1 MAKYLYKL
9 GNWAAKHGKSVVF
22 STLGILVILG
32 VLAGSLGS
40 SFNDEL
46 TIPGTPADKASK
58 LLKEE
63 FPESQSTGAQ
73 VKIIF
78 KAPEDQTLDS
88 EQINKVITDTLS
100 NIQKDDSN
108 VESVATPVQL
118 KNLTEDKTM
127 GYAVVNYKNDAKDIK
142 ESSKKNV
149 LNKIEQTRDKGIQTE
164 LTGDVKFTVSESHGE
179 SEVIGILIAF
189 LILAITFASFLAA
202 GMPIITA
209 IIGLGIGMLG
219 VTIGSNYI
227 EFQNVSLSLST
238 MLGIAVGIDYALF
251 IITRF
256 RQQLGEGH
264 TVKESIAIATGTAG
278 SAVVFAGITVIIG
291 LLGLSVMQIPFLTM
305 MGVAASIS
313 VLCAVLVSIIVLP
326 AILGMIGHRFH
337 PSKRNKFLKKI
348 TGAKEGKVSSN
359 KWGEFVTK
367 HPLVISLVAIALLA
381 VISIPFFHMNLGL
394 PDDGDTMSKDAT
406 ERKAYDLMT
415 EAYGEGVHSTLVV
428 AAKVDSKK
436 RDPQEIQKEV
446 AEFTKEISELKTV
459 KSVTPA
465 FPNSS
470 GEVYIITVTPK
481 TGPNDIETKDLVKHI
496 REKSDTTKKE
506 NGIELLVTGTTAV
519 NIDMT
524 EKLNQALP
532 IFAVLV
538 VGLAYVLLVLV
549 FRSILLPLKAV
560 LGFLLSL
567 AATIGFVVYVIQDGN
582 LLDLFGFPSSSPI
595 LAFLPILTIGILFGL
610 AMDYEVFLA
619 SRMREVYTHT
629 GNPKEA
635 ILAGIRD
642 SGKVVAAAGLI
653 MIAVF
658 FGFMLMP
665 DPMVKAIGMSLAF
678 GVIFDAFVVRLTIV
692 PAVMTLM
699 GKAAWYMPKWLDKIL
714 PNIDVEGES
723 ILHKSEGK
731 DKKVG

>member
-9 GNWAAKHGKSVVF
+9 GNWAASHGKGVIF

-40 SFNDEL
+40 SYTDKI

-58 LLKEE
+58 LLEKE
-63 FPESQSTGAQ
+63 FPESQSAGAQ
-73 VKIIF
+73 VKIVF
-78 KAPEDQTLDS
+78 KAPKDQTLDS
-88 EQINKVITDTLS
+88 EHINKVITDTLS
-100 NIQKDDSN
+100 DIQKDDSN
-108 VESVATPVQL
+108 VESVVPPIQL
-118 KNLTEDKTM
+118 GNLNKDKTI
-127 GYAVVNYKNDAKDIK
+127 GYAVVNYKDDAKDIK

-149 LNKIEQTRDKGIQTE
+149 LDKIKRTRDEGIQTE

-179 SEVIGILIAF
+179 SEAIGIIIAF
-189 LILAITFASFLAA
+189 VILAITFTSLLAA

-209 IIGLGIGMLG
+209 MIGLGIGILG

-227 EFQNVSLSLST
+227 EFQDVTLSLAT

-251 IITRF
+251 IMNRF

-264 TVKESIAIATGTAG
+264 SVKESIAIATGTAG

-291 LLGLSVMQIPFLTM
+291 LLGLSIMQVPFLTM

-313 VLCAVLVSIIVLP
+313 VLCAILVSIIVLP
-326 AILGMIGHRFH
+326 AILGMVGHRFH
-337 PSKRNKFLKKI
+337 PSKGNKLLKKI
-348 TGAKEGKVSSN
+348 TGEKEGKVPSN

-367 HPLVISLVAIALLA
+367 RPLVISLVAIALLA

-394 PDDGDTMSKDAT
+394 PDDGDTMSKNTT

-415 EAYGEGVHSTLVV
+415 EAYGKGVHSTLVV

-436 RDPQEIQKEV
+436 QDPQETQKAVTEI
-446 AEFTKEISELKTV
+446 TKEISELKNV

-481 TGPNDIETKDLVKHI
+481 SGPNDIKTKDLVKHI
-496 REKSDTTKKE
+496 REKSDTTKIE
-506 NGIELLVTGTTAV
+506 NDIELLVTGTTAV
-519 NIDMT
+519 NIDIA
-524 EKLNQALP
+524 EKLNDALP

-549 FRSILLPLKAV
+549 FRSILIPLKAV

-567 AATIGFVVYVIQDGN
+567 IATLGFVVYVIQDGN
-582 LLDLFGFPSSSPI
+582 LLSLFGFPSSSAV

-610 AMDYEVFLA
+610 AMDYEVFLV

-635 ILAGIRD
+635 VLAGMRD
-642 SGKVVAAAGLI
+642 SGRVVTAAGLI

-658 FGFMLMP
+658 LGFMLMP
-665 DPMVKAIGMSLAF
+665 DPIVKSIGMSLAF
-678 GVIFDAFVVRLTIV
+678 GVLFDAFVVRMTIV

-723 ILHKSEGK
+723 ILHKSESK
-731 DKKVG
+731 DKIAG